1 MHYPKKSTF
10 LASAGILLLIVAAF
24 WAGLAAYPFL
34 APRITAPTR
43 PDSVQPEMDRDQYVK
58 LSGEIYD
65 TLNLQYYQKVDVGQ
79 MLKGQVAGLGD
90 PYTELFTPA
99 EAADFREELSGEY
112 VGIGVVIS
120 QSKKADAVEIVRVFS
135 GTPAEQAGLKPGDI
149 IDSIDGSTARSSD
162 LDQVS
167 ARVKG
172 KVGTSVELRIE
183 RSGAFLDFTIVRRQ
197 VELPVVESKIIGKKV
212 GYISVS
218 SFSSGVAVKFA
229 QAFHSLEDQKVTG
242 LVIDIRDNGGGYLN
256 ECLDMLSNF
265 IQHGTA
271 LWTKEAG
278 GEMNPVSVSG
288 DMVSFPVVVLVNGN
302 SASASEIFSAAMQ
315 ENKAALIVGT
325 KTYGKGL
332 IQRSWDL
339 SEGYELKVT
348 VEEYYTPNK
357 NAIQKKG
364 LTPDIVVADPAA
376 SDFGTLPADAQLA
389 RAVQLV
395 EEGKRP

>member
-1 MHYPKKSTF
+1 VYSKKSTF
-10 LASAGILLLIVAAF
+10 LAAVAVLLVVAAF
-24 WAGLAAYPFL
+24 WAGFVAYPFL
-34 APRITAPTR
+34 APRITAPIR
-43 PDSVQPEMDRDQYVK
+43 PASVQPELDRDQYVK

-65 TLNLQYYQKVDVGQ
+65 TLNLQYYQKVDVGKL
-79 MLKGQVAGLGD
+79 LKGQVAGLAD

-99 EAADFREELSGEY
+99 EAADFRDQLSGEY

-120 QSKKADAVEIVRVFS
+120 PSKKTDAIEIVRVFS
-135 GTPAEQAGLKPGDI
+135 GTPAEEAGLKPGDI
-149 IDSIDGSTARSSD
+149 IDSIDGSTARSVD

-167 ARVKG
+167 TRVKG
-172 KVGTSVELRIE
+172 KVGTSVKLRIE

-197 VELPVVESKIIGKKV
+197 VELPVVESKIIGNKV

-229 QAFHSLEDQKVTG
+229 RALHGLEDQKVAG

-256 ECLDMLSNF
+256 ECLDILSNF

-278 GEMNPVSVSG
+278 GEVNPVSVSG
-288 DMVSFPVVVLVNGN
+288 GTVSFPVVILVNGN

-315 ENKAALIVGT
+315 ENKAALVVGT

-357 NAIQKKG
+357 NTIQKKG
-364 LTPDIVVADPAA
+364 LTPNIVVADPAA
-376 SDFGTLPADAQLA
+376 ADFGTLPADAQLA

>member
-1 MHYPKKSTF
+1 
-10 LASAGILLLIVAAF
+10 
-24 WAGLAAYPFL
+24 
-34 APRITAPTR
+34 
-43 PDSVQPEMDRDQYVK
+43 VK
-58 LSGEIYD
+58 
-65 TLNLQYYQKVDVGQ
+65 
-79 MLKGQVAGLGD
+79 
-90 PYTELFTPA
+90 
-99 EAADFREELSGEY
+99 
-112 VGIGVVIS
+112 
-120 QSKKADAVEIVRVFS
+120 
-135 GTPAEQAGLKPGDI
+135 
-149 IDSIDGSTARSSD
+149 
-162 LDQVS
+162 
-167 ARVKG
+167 
-172 KVGTSVELRIE
+172 LRIE

-197 VELPVVESKIIGKKV
+197 VELPVVESKIIGNKV

-229 QAFHSLEDQKVTG
+229 RALHGLEDQKVAG

-256 ECLDMLSNF
+256 ECLDILSNF

-278 GEMNPVSVSG
+278 GEVNPVSVSG
-288 DMVSFPVVVLVNGN
+288 GTVSFPVVILVNGN

-315 ENKAALIVGT
+315 ENKAALVVGT

-357 NAIQKKG
+357 NTIQKKG
-364 LTPDIVVADPAA
+364 LTPNIVVADPAA
-376 SDFGTLPADAQLA
+376 ADFGTLPADAQLA